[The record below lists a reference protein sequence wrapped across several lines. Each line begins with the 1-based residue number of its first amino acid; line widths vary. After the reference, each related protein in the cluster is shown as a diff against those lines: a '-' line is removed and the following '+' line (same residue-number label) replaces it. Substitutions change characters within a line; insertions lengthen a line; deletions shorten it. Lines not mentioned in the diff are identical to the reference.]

1 MVEMVIA
8 LTWLGL
14 GCWVVCFWWMHRI
27 SARQDALLK
36 ELHEM
41 TGRIEQFS
49 KAEHE
54 LIQEVHP
61 QVSEIKER
69 VETVAEA
76 VGTENAKQPRNRP
89 LG

>member
-1 MVEMVIA
+1 MVEMVMT

-41 TGRIEQFS
+41 TGRIEHFS

-61 QVSEIKER
+61 QVGEIKER
-69 VETVAEA
+69 MKNVAEA
-76 VGTENAKQPRNRP
+76 VGSEDAKDEK
-89 LG
+89 